1 MTQVHD
7 HDDHD
12 RSHDHDHD
20 DHDHSHAGHDHEGHD
35 HTGHGHVGHSHAP
48 ANFGKAFAI
57 GIALNTGFVAIEAGY
72 GFISNST
79 ALLADAGHN
88 LSDVLGLVVAWIAAV
103 LSKRPPT
110 PRLTYGLR
118 NTSIL
123 AALLNAILLLI
134 ASGAILLEAI
144 QRLMEPEPIASNIV
158 IVVAAIGI
166 AVNGGTAW
174 LFASGRQDDI
184 NIKGAYLHMMA
195 DAAVSLGVV
204 VAAVIIMM
212 TGWLWLD
219 PAVSLVI
226 VAVIVWGTWGLLR
239 ESTAMSLAAVPSRID
254 PSEVRTFLSTLPGV
268 ASIHD
273 LHIWPMSTTET
284 ALTAHLV
291 TPAGN
296 PGDTFLV
303 ETCRQLNERFKIGHA
318 TLQIET
324 SADLHCTL
332 KPDHAI

>member
-1 MTQVHD
+1 MTHAHHHGHD
-7 HDDHD
+7 HYGH
-12 RSHDHDHD
+12 SHDHD
-20 DHDHSHAGHDHEGHD
+20 DHDHHEHDDHHGHDHD
-35 HTGHGHVGHSHAP
+35 HSHGHAGHSHAP
-48 ANFGKAFAI
+48 ANFGTAFAI
-57 GIALNTGFVAIEAGY
+57 GIALNGLFVLIEAGY
-72 GFISNST
+72 GFIANST

-88 LSDVLGLVVAWIAAV
+88 LSDVLGLVVAWVAAV

-144 QRLMEPEPIASNIV
+144 QRLIHPEPIASMTV

-166 AVNGGTAW
+166 FVNGITAW
-174 LFASGRQDDI
+174 LFASGRKSDL
-184 NIKGAYLHMMA
+184 NIRGAYLHMVA
-195 DAAVSLGVV
+195 DAALSFGVV
-204 VAAVIIMM
+204 LAAIIILN

-226 VAVIVWGTWGLLR
+226 VAVIIWGTWGLLR

-254 PSEVRTFLSTLPGV
+254 PAAVRTFLGTLPGV

-296 PGDTFLV
+296 PGDAFLV
-303 ETCRQLNERFKIGHA
+303 ETCRQLNDRFKIGHA

-324 SADLHCTL
+324 SADVHCTL
-332 KPDHAI
+332 KPDHVI